1 MKNNTKEEIFRKQNK
16 RNLELIVWKLEI
28 FKDECKSYGMTE
40 KTINKLI
47 EGKEI
52 RGCPYCFTPN
62 MYEIV
67 NYYSG
72 GGIVYECSKCGKTY
86 AEDQEK

>member
-1 MKNNTKEEIFRKQNK
+1 MKNTKEEILRKQNK
-16 RNLELIVWKLEI
+16 RNLELIVMRLEL

-52 RGCPYCFTPN
+52 IGCPYCFTLN
-62 MYEIV
+62 MYKIV
-67 NYYSG
+67 HSKDVKS
-72 GGIVYECSKCGKTY
+72 IVYECGKCGRTGM
-86 AEDQEK
+86 ENE

>member
-1 MKNNTKEEIFRKQNK
+1 MKKQTKEEIFRKQNK
-16 RNLELIVWKLEI
+16 RNLELILWKLNL

-52 RGCPYCFTPN
+52 IGCPYCSTPN
-62 MYEIV
+62 MYKIV
-67 NYYSG
+67 HSKDVKS
-72 GGIVYECSKCGKTY
+72 IVYECGKCGKNY
-86 AEDQEK
+86 IEGINN